1 MIEYYF
7 KKKSESKIRKLKSF
21 QKGCWVNVINPN
33 KEEIDFLVNEFKLSE
48 SNLIDGLD
56 IHENPRFEIEGRKN
70 YIYLT
75 APTNKIKHEYDSS
88 FLTIYAK
95 DYFMTVS
102 KYSLEI
108 FEKILN
114 SKVKFE
120 TFENSRNIVKIL
132 FVLSRMFEKSI
143 HRILKET
150 KENKAILSKLK
161 NKDIERL
168 INHEDKINNYI
179 GSFGSTIATYQRI
192 LRDKSLGFLKKEE
205 VIIEDLIIDL
215 NETLNLGKQTLKT
228 ISNMRSYYS
237 TKLSNDL
244 NKTVGLLTLVT
255 IFISIPT
262 LISSIYGMNI
272 DLPMQNSTYIIP
284 TLAGVAAFICGIF
297 LLILRKRKIL

>member
-7 KKKSESKIRKLKSF
+7 KKKSESKIRKLNSF
-21 QKGCWVNVINPN
+21 KKGCWVNVINPN
-33 KEEIDFLVNEFKLSE
+33 KEEIGFLVKEFKLSE
-48 SNLIDGLD
+48 ANLIDGLD
-56 IHENPRFEIEGRKN
+56 IHENPRFEIEGKKN

-114 SKVKFE
+114 SNVQFE
-120 TFENSRNIVKIL
+120 TFENSRNVVKIL

-143 HRILKET
+143 HKILKET
-150 KENKAILSKLK
+150 KENKAILTKLK
-161 NKDIERL
+161 NRDIEKL
-168 INHEDKINNYI
+168 INNEDKINNYI
-179 GSFGSTIATYQRI
+179 GSFGSIIATYQRI
-192 LRDKSLGFLKKEE
+192 LRDRSLGFLKKEE

-228 ISNMRSYYS
+228 ISNMRIYYS

-244 NKTVGLLTLVT
+244 NKTVTTLTLVT
-255 IFISIPT
+255 IFLSIPT

-272 DLPMQNSTYIIP
+272 DLPMQSSTYILP
-284 TLAGVAAFICGIF
+284 VLAGIAVFVSGFFLF
-297 LLILRKRKIL
+297 LLKRKKV